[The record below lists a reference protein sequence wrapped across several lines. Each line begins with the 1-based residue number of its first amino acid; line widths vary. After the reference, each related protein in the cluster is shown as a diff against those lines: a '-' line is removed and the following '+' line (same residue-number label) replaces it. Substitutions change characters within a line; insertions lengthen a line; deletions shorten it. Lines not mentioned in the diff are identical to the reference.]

1 MTIRIP
7 GVKTAV
13 TGMDLSGTPINESHA
28 RLPPLQGAFRLG
40 NRNRSMGAE
49 HAPRNPHLA
58 PRPLSQRERGDL
70 RVAGA
75 TFTVMLMFL
84 VLSLSISPCQAEDT
98 TPPAQVQDAEA
109 RAIVEKADLVRFPAE
124 GFQVDV
130 GITSTQSGETLE
142 SRKYRVLSKGNSNTV
157 VMVTE
162 PASERGQIMLMKG
175 RDLWVFMPDVSQPI
189 RIALSQRLTGQVAN
203 GDLARANFAADYNPT
218 LLRSEKIGND
228 NYHVLELIA
237 VDRSVTY
244 QRVVYWV
251 RQKDNWPFK
260 AEFYSLSNR
269 LLKSCKY
276 ENYQTMEGRPRPTRL
291 VMEDA
296 LKSGEQSVLE
306 YKNMKLRDL
315 PDKVFT
321 KDYLKKL
328 D

>member
-1 MTIRIP
+1 MRIMTIRHQS
-7 GVKTAV
+7 VKAAV
-13 TGMDLSGTPINESHA
+13 
-28 RLPPLQGAFRLG
+28 
-40 NRNRSMGAE
+40 
-49 HAPRNPHLA
+49 
-58 PRPLSQRERGDL
+58 
-70 RVAGA
+70 
-75 TFTVMLMFL
+75 
-84 VLSLSISPCQAEDT
+84 VLSAFLLILYMAPCRAQETSPQVPAED
-98 TPPAQVQDAEA
+98 AAA
-109 RAIVEKADLVRFPAE
+109 RSIIEKSDLVRFPTE

-130 GITSTQSGETLE
+130 SVTSTQSGESADL
-142 SRKYRVLSKGNSNTV
+142 RKYRVLSKGNSNSV

-203 GDLARANFAADYNPT
+203 GDLARANFAADYNPK
-218 LLRSEKIGND
+218 LLRTETIGKEDYN
-228 NYHVLELIA
+228 VLELIA

-244 QRVVYWV
+244 QKVIYWV
-251 RQKDNWPFK
+251 RKKDYWPFK

-269 LLKSCKY
+269 LLKTCKY

-296 LKSGEQSVLE
+296 LRSGEQSVLE
-306 YKNMKLRDL
+306 YGNMKLRDL
-315 PDKVFT
+315 PDKIFT